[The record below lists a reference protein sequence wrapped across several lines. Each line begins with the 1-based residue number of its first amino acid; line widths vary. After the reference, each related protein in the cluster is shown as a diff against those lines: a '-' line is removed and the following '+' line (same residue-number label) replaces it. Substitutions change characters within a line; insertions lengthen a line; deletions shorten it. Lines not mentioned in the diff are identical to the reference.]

1 MSVDHRRQSITPS
14 KKRRPSLHLERGGT
28 IRRESKLPLLDTGE
42 RLLGR
47 KREDSISEGVTDQK
61 DGDTSVTDHCDT
73 TETTEQGP
81 PTARV
86 NTFFPADQPTG
97 GGVHESA
104 ADKQARGGTIRRESK
119 LPLLDTGE
127 RLLGRKREDSISE
140 GVTDQKDGDTS
151 VTDHCDTTETTEQGP
166 PTARVNTFFPADQPT
181 GGGVHESAADKQ
193 ARGGTIRRE
202 SKLPLLDT
210 GERLLGRKRED
221 SISEGV
227 TDQKDGDTSVTD
239 HCDTTETTEQGPP
252 TARVNTFFPADQPTG
267 GGVHESAADKQV
279 EGMSEAMTG
288 AVRRMSEVPLEASE
302 VFDSAFVKKSKWST
316 LNNFVHSLQPHKGGG
331 CSQVVHEVKN
341 IAEDYGGIPSED
353 QVKEQIRVMAQHAID
368 SE

>member
-1 MSVDHRRQSITPS
+1 MSGDHRRQSITAS

-73 TETTEQGP
+73 TKTTEQGP

-104 ADKQARGGTIRRESK
+104 ADKQ
-119 LPLLDTGE
+119 
-127 RLLGRKREDSISE
+127 
-140 GVTDQKDGDTS
+140 
-151 VTDHCDTTETTEQGP
+151 
-166 PTARVNTFFPADQPT
+166 
-181 GGGVHESAADKQ
+181 
-193 ARGGTIRRE
+193 
-202 SKLPLLDT
+202 
-210 GERLLGRKRED
+210 
-221 SISEGV
+221 
-227 TDQKDGDTSVTD
+227 
-239 HCDTTETTEQGPP
+239 
-252 TARVNTFFPADQPTG
+252 
-267 GGVHESAADKQV
+267 
-279 EGMSEAMTG
+279 GMSEAMTG

-302 VFDSAFVKKSKWST
+302 VFDSAFVKRSKWST
-316 LNNFVHSLQPHKGGG
+316 LNNFVHSLQSHKGGG
-331 CSQVVHEVKN
+331 CSHVVHEVKN

-353 QVKEQIRVMAQHAID
+353 QVKEQIKVMAQHVID

>member
-1 MSVDHRRQSITPS
+1 MSGDHRRQSITAS

-47 KREDSISEGVTDQK
+47 NREDSISEGVTDQK
-61 DGDTSVTDHCDT
+61 DGDTTVTDHCGT

-81 PTARV
+81 PTA
-86 NTFFPADQPTG
+86 
-97 GGVHESA
+97 H
-104 ADKQARGGTIRRESK
+104 
-119 LPLLDTGE
+119 
-127 RLLGRKREDSISE
+127 
-140 GVTDQKDGDTS
+140 
-151 VTDHCDTTETTEQGP
+151 
-166 PTARVNTFFPADQPT
+166 
-181 GGGVHESAADKQ
+181 
-193 ARGGTIRRE
+193 
-202 SKLPLLDT
+202 
-210 GERLLGRKRED
+210 
-221 SISEGV
+221 
-227 TDQKDGDTSVTD
+227 
-239 HCDTTETTEQGPP
+239 
-252 TARVNTFFPADQPTG
+252 VNTFFPADQPTG

-316 LNNFVHSLQPHKGGG
+316 LNNFVYSLQPHKGGG
-331 CSQVVHEVKN
+331 CSLVLNEVKN

-353 QVKEQIRVMAQHAID
+353 QVKEQIKVMAQHAID

>member
-193 ARGGTIRRE
+193 
-202 SKLPLLDT
+202 
-210 GERLLGRKRED
+210 
-221 SISEGV
+221 
-227 TDQKDGDTSVTD
+227 
-239 HCDTTETTEQGPP
+239 
-252 TARVNTFFPADQPTG
+252 
-267 GGVHESAADKQV
+267 V
-279 EGMSEAMTG
+279 EGMSEVMTG

-331 CSQVVHEVKN
+331 CSHVVHEVKN

>member
-1 MSVDHRRQSITPS
+1 MSVDHRRQSITPR

-61 DGDTSVTDHCDT
+61 NGDTSVTDHCDT

-140 GVTDQKDGDTS
+140 GVTDQK
-151 VTDHCDTTETTEQGP
+151 
-166 PTARVNTFFPADQPT
+166 N
-181 GGGVHESAADKQ
+181 
-193 ARGGTIRRE
+193 
-202 SKLPLLDT
+202 
-210 GERLLGRKRED
+210 
-221 SISEGV
+221 
-227 TDQKDGDTSVTD
+227 GDTSVTD

>member
-1 MSVDHRRQSITPS
+1 M
-14 KKRRPSLHLERGGT
+14 
-28 IRRESKLPLLDTGE
+28 
-42 RLLGR
+42 
-47 KREDSISEGVTDQK
+47 
-61 DGDTSVTDHCDT
+61 
-73 TETTEQGP
+73 
-81 PTARV
+81 
-86 NTFFPADQPTG
+86 
-97 GGVHESA
+97 
-104 ADKQARGGTIRRESK
+104 
-119 LPLLDTGE
+119 PLLDTGE